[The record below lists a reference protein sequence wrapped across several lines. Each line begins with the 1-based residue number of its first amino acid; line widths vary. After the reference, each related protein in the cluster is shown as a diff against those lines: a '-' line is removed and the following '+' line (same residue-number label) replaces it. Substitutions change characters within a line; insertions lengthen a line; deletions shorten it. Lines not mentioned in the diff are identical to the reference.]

1 MAKFYI
7 IVGPSGVGKSEL
19 QKKVITD
26 LSLEHIVRSV
36 SATTRKPRDDE
47 KHGTDYF
54 FYDENTFFQMVE
66 NREFLEY
73 KKYSEDHYGTPKK
86 FTDEN
91 LAKGNDVIGVIEVKG
106 AHAIMNHYS
115 KHHKRDTIVSIFIYP
130 ENFKDLVLHLE
141 NRDIKSDYT
150 KEQIELVKE
159 KIKKRM
165 TIAMEEIETINDY
178 DHRICMKHNH
188 FDEAYG
194 QLHSI
199 IMAERA
205 REPLDTKYKTKFV
218 QNWREFCKT
227 YK

>member
-86 FTDEN
+86 FTDEAIHN
-91 LAKGNDVIGVIEVKG
+91 FIKQQNVQSVVFGASSKKHIEETVELINVSGSDVI
-106 AHAIMNHYS
+106 
-115 KHHKRDTIVSIFIYP
+115 
-130 ENFKDLVLHLE
+130 
-141 NRDIKSDYT
+141 
-150 KEQIELVKE
+150 
-159 KIKKRM
+159 
-165 TIAMEEIETINDY
+165 
-178 DHRICMKHNH
+178 
-188 FDEAYG
+188 
-194 QLHSI
+194 QLPSRY
-199 IMAERA
+199 A
-205 REPLDTKYKTKFV
+205 
-218 QNWREFCKT
+218 
-227 YK
+227 